1 MQRNPKWMMMYKQA
15 QKDPPKWW
23 LLVFAV
29 AAYFLMAW
37 LLSGCSPQ
45 KKMAGLMDKHP
56 SFAAVECADRFPVIE
71 GTDTVYVQPDGELLE
86 SYEKHFAEY
95 SLMVDSLLSI
105 RCPDGRIEVIETLKE
120 IPGRPVVK
128 VVTKTVEST
137 ARLRVVQDSCDFV
150 VHELE
155 LKMNGL
161 KSQIVTSKAKQE
173 KAVAKL
179 DRVKKQR
186 NTYLCL
192 FITVLLWTL
201 RKPLVSIIRKTLI
214 KI

>member
-1 MQRNPKWMMMYKQA
+1 MYKMA
-15 QKDPPKWW
+15 QKDPPKYW
-23 LLVFAV
+23 LLVAAV
-29 AAYFLMAW
+29 AAYFLMVW

-45 KKMAGLMDKHP
+45 KRMATLMQKNP
-56 SFAAVECADRFPVIE
+56 GIAAVECSEMFPVIE

-137 ARLRVVQDSCDFV
+137 ARLDS
-150 VHELE
+150 
-155 LKMNGL
+155 LKFRFEEERFDL
-161 KSQIVTSKAKQE
+161 RSQIATSNNNLSKAIDGQK
-173 KAVAKL
+173 KAEAKL

-186 NTYLCL
+186 NTYLWL
-192 FITVLLWTL
+192 FILLLLWTV
-201 RKPLVSIIRKTLI
+201 RKPLVKIIRKLII